1 MSTYIGFNLNSNRQI
16 EHFQTIEN
24 RYGINSDG
32 GKFLFGQA
40 ELALKG
46 SYIPKEEVYL
56 IPYQGAVQPGNIERF
71 IKDMTHNG
79 GLSCATHFPLRDIAF
94 VYENTSPYG
103 IHNVDSI
110 QRMLQKAKDN
120 PLLKKQLNAYRAFH
134 QEKEKDIYNR
144 VITAINTNQGV
155 LMFNDTGRGIQC
167 AQKYLQHIGD
177 NFFSPVYRDADKLQI
192 YYFSTS
198 NISLIKEASKCS
210 NMFEHGLKKIYLP
223 QKAHFLDSNMIA
235 NYTPAVECSMAPSL
249 ECYNQLAEK
258 LNLGK
263 SQKNYNIGVLDRICK
278 TGQIGNLEK
287 DSRFNHQNSFVSLD
301 ERIRLSY
308 VGKQDGTLL
317 KNALERTIKDT
328 AKRILQTDYAV
339 RGYEPPK
346 QEKKKSRSITM

>member
-1 MSTYIGFNLNSNRQI
+1 
-16 EHFQTIEN
+16 
-24 RYGINSDG
+24 
-32 GKFLFGQA
+32 
-40 ELALKG
+40 
-46 SYIPKEEVYL
+46 
-56 IPYQGAVQPGNIERF
+56 
-71 IKDMTHNG
+71 
-79 GLSCATHFPLRDIAF
+79 
-94 VYENTSPYG
+94 
-103 IHNVDSI
+103 
-110 QRMLQKAKDN
+110 
-120 PLLKKQLNAYRAFH
+120 
-134 QEKEKDIYNR
+134 
-144 VITAINTNQGV
+144 
-155 LMFNDTGRGIQC
+155 
-167 AQKYLQHIGD
+167 
-177 NFFSPVYRDADKLQI
+177 
-192 YYFSTS
+192 
-198 NISLIKEASKCS
+198 
-210 NMFEHGLKKIYLP
+210 
-223 QKAHFLDSNMIA
+223 MIA

-346 QEKKKSRSITM
+346 QEKKRVEVSPCNYFKFQSYAKARDFKHYDFLLLPRTWEGQPRQLEMHLMAGERSIDDESTIHRIPPAAKGNVQAVPLSKATCRIFICAATSFRQE

>member
-198 NISLIKEASKCS
+198 NINLIKEASKCS

-235 NYTPAVECSMAPSL
+235 NYTPAVAAWLPL
-249 ECYNQLAEK
+249 WNVIT
-258 LNLGK
+258 NWPK
-263 SQKNYNIGVLDRICK
+263 S
-278 TGQIGNLEK
+278 
-287 DSRFNHQNSFVSLD
+287 
-301 ERIRLSY
+301 
-308 VGKQDGTLL
+308 
-317 KNALERTIKDT
+317 
-328 AKRILQTDYAV
+328 
-339 RGYEPPK
+339 
-346 QEKKKSRSITM
+346 

>member
-120 PLLKKQLNAYRAFH
+120 PLLKKQLNAYRAFSC
-134 QEKEKDIYNR
+134 
-144 VITAINTNQGV
+144 
-155 LMFNDTGRGIQC
+155 FFSRGIQC

-198 NISLIKEASKCS
+198 NINLIKEASKCS